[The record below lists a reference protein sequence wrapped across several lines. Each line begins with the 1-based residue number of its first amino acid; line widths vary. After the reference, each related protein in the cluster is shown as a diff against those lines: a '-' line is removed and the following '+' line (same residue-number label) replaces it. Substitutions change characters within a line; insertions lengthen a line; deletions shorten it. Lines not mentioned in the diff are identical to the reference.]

1 MPNKKYDYAVM
12 HVQSG
17 SFVTEI
23 GANKVAYWKA
33 GESAKLFSKE
43 FARDL
48 AYGLTLNGNTAL
60 VVEVPVY
67 ISDLRNSEEKEDKNN
82 G

>member
-17 SFVTEI
+17 RFVTEVV
-23 GANKVAYWKA
+23 ANKVAFWKA
-33 GESAKLFSKE
+33 GEPAKLFPKE

-60 VVEVPVY
+60 VAEVPVY
-67 ISDLRNSEEKEDKNN
+67 ISDLRNADEKEDENN